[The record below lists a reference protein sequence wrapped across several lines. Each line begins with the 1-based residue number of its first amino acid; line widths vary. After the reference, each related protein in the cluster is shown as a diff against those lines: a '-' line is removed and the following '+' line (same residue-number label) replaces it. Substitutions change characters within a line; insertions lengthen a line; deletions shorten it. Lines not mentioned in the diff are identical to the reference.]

1 MSRDREFER
10 MMSDDPQPG
19 MSTFDR
25 NWNAA
30 NGLNGNGVKE
40 PTASGTMLYRLAG
53 EMTVRHM
60 VILAGDKVT
69 AYLLLNAA
77 EEMKKAADEIE
88 RLREELTASH
98 ESHGNEV
105 GSLTERLSLAI
116 HERDEARRD
125 RCMARAV
132 IRWDIEHPNSPQRSQ
147 TTIILLAWQIAD
159 EEGWDCFKENTDGK

>member
-1 MSRDREFER
+1 MSRERELER

-40 PTASGTMLYRLAG
+40 PTASGTVLYRLAG

-88 RLREELTASH
+88 RLRARVAKLENELRLEAAFQ
-98 ESHGNEV
+98 NDEV
-105 GSLTERLSLAI
+105 QR
-116 HERDEARRD
+116 EA
-125 RCMARAV
+125 
-132 IRWDIEHPNSPQRSQ
+132 
-147 TTIILLAWQIAD
+147 L
-159 EEGWDCFKENTDGK
+159 

>member
-1 MSRDREFER
+1 MSRDRELER
-10 MMSDDPQPG
+10 MMSDDPQSG

-60 VILAGDKVT
+60 VIVAGDKMT
-69 AYLLLNAA
+69 AHLLLNAA

-88 RLREELTASH
+88 RLRK
-98 ESHGNEV
+98 
-105 GSLTERLSLAI
+105 
-116 HERDEARRD
+116 ERDEARRVVCAFASGRYRKDVVTLD
-125 RCMARAV
+125 RAA
-132 IRWDIEHPNSPQRSQ
+132 
-147 TTIILLAWQIAD
+147 AIAEAD
-159 EEGWDCFKENTDGK
+159 SRGWDCFKEVSNA